1 MPATADRQRLLLL
14 AAAGAVLAAS
24 SAAGQEILRDD
35 FNGTSLNTGTWQ
47 VMTHQVGR
55 SLFGNV
61 PAVSGGFARLRHDT
75 YNPSSPGTR
84 FRGTELATN
93 AFLSRGTLGIEMEAR
108 VRSNAMASGLVTS
121 FFTYNYRVENGT
133 GFSDEADFEFLSSR
147 INAAPPSGDPVQVTT
162 FNDFNN
168 TTQPYGDEITQSS
181 REIFVNGLDTT
192 QFNTVKFRWLP
203 QRLEWYLNGRLLRTV
218 TGSLVPTDATR
229 MRFNFWAPSS
239 DWQAAYSSA
248 LQPTANPAQNVQH
261 FYDVDWVVVRH
272 ARPAVTA
279 TAPDRVFTDRF
290 NNGSVANSDQ
300 VPAFWSTR
308 NQGASSAVAESSAV
322 PLKLTASGA
331 GYPHAQ
337 IASGVRDEFNFFEAP
352 IEIEATGINFDS
364 PSGSYG
370 KSYLRFALS
379 SQALTAGTQSEY
391 TSEDAFSLRIGGD
404 NSIGLGFKVNSP
416 NVSTEFEGVNLLNQ
430 TVSGPVRRI
439 KLVVHP
445 TFYKLNVEH
454 DLSLADSTPT
464 TSQFSGTLSLNLN
477 DWAVLA
483 GAATGNSAMYVQ
495 SQLANSAAGESTT
508 AMVESLAVDVVRST
522 WAATGNGDWHAPAGW
537 SSAGVPDFRG
547 ANVVLPAGATGRTIS
562 LNTAATIGRLSV
574 RSGAAPYTIAGTG
587 SLTID
592 TPARAARVELAP
604 GVGMHRVQVPVNL
617 VADVTFDVAANSEL
631 ALEAGLTAAGAA
643 DITKAGV
650 GALGVAHLRTG
661 GRLSLTTGEIYIP
674 PSASPNAPGG
684 ASRVGGLFIHAGP
697 TLPVAR
703 LAIANNALIVDY
715 DAASPV
721 TDVRDYLA
729 AGVASSFGIVSL
741 PATGDGRHGY
751 FEATDLFT
759 SFPAEFAGLALDETS
774 VLLAYTLP
782 GDTNLDYRV
791 DIGDFSALAAA
802 FNAPSRWR
810 QGDFDYDGMTGIADF
825 SLLAAR
831 FNQSLATL
839 ARPGAAVPEPGAV
852 SLLFL
857 AALLKRRRRRP
868 SSRGDL

>member
-1 MPATADRQRLLLL
+1 MPGKVRRRRCGITL
-14 AAAGAVLAAS
+14 AAALAMPAAS
-24 SAAGQEILRDD
+24 VTAQEILRDD

-55 SLFGNV
+55 SLFGNT

-75 YNPSSPGTR
+75 YNPASPGTR

-93 AFLSRGTLGIEMEAR
+93 AFLSRGTLGIELEAR

-147 INAAPPSGDPVQVTT
+147 INSAPASGDPVQLTT

-168 TTQPYGDEITQSS
+168 VTQPYGDEVTQSS
-181 REIFVNGLDTT
+181 REVFINGLDTT

-203 QRLEWYLNGRLLRTV
+203 QRLEWYVNGRLHRTV

-229 MRFNFWAPSS
+229 MRFNFWAPGSE
-239 DWQAAYSSA
+239 WPAAYSAA
-248 LQPTANPAQNVQH
+248 LQPTANPAANVSH
-261 FYDVDWVVVRH
+261 YYDVDWVAVRH
-272 ARPAVTA
+272 ARPPVSA

-290 NNGSVANSDQ
+290 NNGSVFNSDS
-300 VPAFWSTR
+300 VPAFWQTR
-308 NQGASSAVAESSAV
+308 NQGGSVVESSAV
-322 PLKLTASGA
+322 PLKLTATGA

-337 IASGVRDEFNFFEAP
+337 IASAVRDEFNFFEAP
-352 IEIEATGINFDS
+352 IQIEATGINFDS

-379 SQALTAGTQSEY
+379 SQALTTGTQSEY

-404 NSIGLGFKVNSP
+404 NTIGLGFKVNSP
-416 NVSTEFEGVNLLNQ
+416 NLNTEFEGVNLLNQ
-430 TVSGPVRRI
+430 AVSGPVRRV

-445 TFYKLNVEH
+445 TFYTLNVEH

-464 TSQFSGTLSLNLN
+464 TSQFSGSLSLSLD

-483 GAATGNSAMYVQ
+483 NPATGHSAMYIQ
-495 SQLANSAAGESTT
+495 SQLSNSTAGESTT
-508 AMVESLAVDVVRST
+508 AMVESFAVDVVRST
-522 WAATGNGDWHAPAGW
+522 WAAPGNGDWHAPASW

-547 ANVVLPAGATGRTIS
+547 ANVVLPASAVARTIA
-562 LNTAATIGRLSV
+562 LNTAATIGKLSV
-574 RSGAAPYTIAGTG
+574 RGSAAPYTISGSG

-592 TPARAARVELAP
+592 TPARAARVELAS
-604 GVGMHRVQVPVNL
+604 GVGVHRVQVPVHL
-617 VADVTFDVAANSEL
+617 ASDVTFDISANSEL
-631 ALEAGLTAAGAA
+631 ALEAGLTATLAA
-643 DITKAGV
+643 DVTKSGS
-650 GALGVAHLRTG
+650 GALGATHLRTG
-661 GRLSLTTGEIYIP
+661 GDVSISAGEIYIP

-684 ASRVGGLFIHAGP
+684 ASRIGGIAITGGP
-697 TLPVAR
+697 GAPTAR
-703 LAIANNALIVDY
+703 LAIANNALIIDY
-715 DAASPV
+715 TGASPV
-721 TDVRDYLA
+721 TNARDYLS

-759 SFPAEFAGLALDETS
+759 SFPAEFAGQPVDATS

-782 GDTNLDYRV
+782 GDANLDFRV
-791 DIGDFSALAAA
+791 DIADFSALAAA
-802 FNAPSRWR
+802 FNTPSRWR
-810 QGDFDYDGMTGIADF
+810 QGDFDYDGTTNIADF

-831 FNQSLATL
+831 FNLALATT
-839 ARPGAAVPEPGAV
+839 ARAVPEPV
-852 SLLFL
+852 
-857 AALLKRRRRRP
+857 AALLLVPAALLQRRRRA
-868 SSRGDL
+868 